1 MSNPY
6 QMKQTDFN
14 ASTGQGIKKTL
25 ETATVYFFE
34 GLKGAAKLIKHL
46 LMTFVGK

>member
-14 ASTGQGIKKTL
+14 AATGKGIQKTL
-25 ETATVYFFE
+25 ETATIYFFE
-34 GLKGAAKLIKHL
+34 GVKAAANFIKHL
-46 LMTFVGK
+46 IMTFLGK